1 MTKLSM
7 TTKGLVHSC
16 AAFLFAAVALTYQ
29 PAQADEPLFYVEAIP
44 LATHVGKD
52 TVYDFN
58 RKIDG
63 IAALVPLNRSL
74 NVVALH
80 YDNSF
85 NRPTNVL
92 GLSYM
97 PLHLGPVSLGG
108 LIGVSN
114 MNAYPANPIKPLVGA
129 VEINIALGK
138 RTAIN
143 IDAIPCYPTSWC
155 KMALA
160 IGVQQGIGR
169 R

>member
-7 TTKGLVHSC
+7 TSKGLAHSC

-29 PAQADEPLFYVEAIP
+29 PAQADEPLFYAEVIP
-44 LATHVGKD
+44 FATHIGTD
-52 TVYDFN
+52 TTYEFN

-63 IAALVPLNRSL
+63 IAALIPLNR
-74 NVVALH
+74 NVEVVALH
-80 YDNSF
+80 FDNSF
-85 NRPTNVL
+85 NRPTNIL
-92 GLSYM
+92 GVSYM
-97 PLHLGPVSLGG
+97 PIHLGPVSLGA
-108 LIGVSN
+108 LVGVSN
-114 MNAYPANPIKPLVGA
+114 MYAYPMNPVKPLIGA
-129 VEINIALGK
+129 AEMNIAVGK
-138 RTAIN
+138 RTFIN